1 MKHLNNNHYL
11 VMTIIML
18 FAGLLSTMNVWADK
32 LSDIR
37 LSLNDFYMIFLMI
50 GWMLLF
56 MSVYNKDY
64 KVSVISIGVV
74 VFSMFAI
81 RTQLFINERQYLLG
95 MIPHHSMAIL
105 MSKKMKNK
113 NNDIK
118 GLLDNIIESQNK
130 EIDYMKNRLMR
141 FRL

>member
-1 MKHLNNNHYL
+1 MA
-11 VMTIIML
+11 IIML
-18 FAGLLSTMNVWADK
+18 FAGLLSTMNVWADTV
-32 LSDIR
+32 SDIR

-64 KVSVISIGVV
+64 KVSILSIVIVS
-74 VFSMFAI
+74 FSVFAI
-81 RTQLFINERQYLLG
+81 RKQLFINERQFLLG
-95 MIPHHSMAIL
+95 MIPHHSMAIH

-118 GLLDNIIESQNK
+118 ELLDNIIESQNK
-130 EIDYMKNRLMR
+130 EIEFMKNRLNYI
-141 FRL
+141 

>member
-1 MKHLNNNHYL
+1 MKHNNYNHYL
-11 VMTIIML
+11 VMAIIML
-18 FAGLLSTMNVWADK
+18 FAGLLSTMNVWADTV
-32 LSDIR
+32 SDIR

-64 KVSVISIGVV
+64 KVSILSIVIVS
-74 VFSMFAI
+74 FSVFAI
-81 RTQLFINERQYLLG
+81 RKQLFINERQFLLG
-95 MIPHHSMAIL
+95 MIPHHSMAIH

-118 GLLDNIIESQNK
+118 ELLDNIIESQNK
-130 EIDYMKNRLMR
+130 EIEFMKNRLNYI
-141 FRL
+141 

>member
-1 MKHLNNNHYL
+1 MA
-11 VMTIIML
+11 IIML
-18 FAGLLSTMNVWADK
+18 FAGLLSTMNVWAN
-32 LSDIR
+32 LVSDIR

-64 KVSVISIGVV
+64 KVSVISIVIVG
-74 VFSMFAI
+74 FSLLAI
-81 RTQLFINERQYLLG
+81 RKQLFINERQFLLG
-95 MIPHHSMAIL
+95 MIPHHSMAVL

-118 GLLDNIIESQNK
+118 ELLDNIIESQNK
-130 EIDYMKNRLMR
+130 EIDFMKNRLNYI
-141 FRL
+141 